1 MQQCQAV
8 EPRSTAL
15 PPSPPASGRAS
26 HRGGRAARKQKT
38 SSPLSLQGWETALI
52 SPAISSP
59 PCCTSATRRGHATHL
74 FLLSFFLTSF
84 PFAGICTLWDISA
97 RTSPESPSPR
107 VFRAKEST
115 GRRSG
120 RAAQRGRGL
129 WGRTQPRPG
138 AGRSRRPPHAAA
150 RLALPSRGTRRGRAL
165 PRLPGNPARGKA
177 AGPRPARPS
186 WAAPRGARWLPSG
199 RWSGTGGDVRR
210 CNTRRGGERGPRQQ
224 HRQTSAPGAMQA
236 ALRSGEQRRFPATL
250 TPLRLQE
257 GTRSRCPGSWGYK
270 GPQEQ
275 AGKAGAVPRP
285 ERLSASVP
293 AAPAK
298 LGRATEKSWEGGT
311 NTSPPPNTP
320 PSPLNLIKS
329 PPAN

>member
-224 HRQTSAPGAMQA
+224 HKLARREPCRLRSAPASSGASRPRSPRSGYRRAPAVDARAPGATRDPRSRQERR
-236 ALRSGEQRRFPATL
+236 ALSPARRDFQPAFLPRQPNSAVLRRRAGKEERTL
-250 TPLRLQE
+250 PRRQTPLL
-257 GTRSRCPGSWGYK
+257 PH
-270 GPQEQ
+270 
-275 AGKAGAVPRP
+275 
-285 ERLSASVP
+285 
-293 AAPAK
+293 
-298 LGRATEKSWEGGT
+298 
-311 NTSPPPNTP
+311 
-320 PSPLNLIKS
+320 
-329 PPAN
+329 